1 MSNLADRLS
10 KGREVAAQETPRQ
23 ALNVALDR
31 FKPQLQR
38 ALPAHMTPDRFI
50 SVVMGAVSKNP
61 DIADCKPASILQAV
75 GQAARMGLEI
85 DISGHGFLVAYK
97 GTCTFVPGWQGVVDL
112 INRSGRGVV
121 RTGAVYQGDFFE
133 WELGLEPYLR
143 HKNTGV
149 ETAEN
154 LIYTYAIGQIR
165 GEGGWTPPP
174 IIEVWSNDKIRH
186 HLDTYNKVGERH
198 YALAS
203 GNNWI
208 MYARKIPLLQVAKY
222 MPKSAEIS
230 RAIEAANRAD
240 SGEPITIDG
249 DFNFTDDPGAGAGV
263 PPPPPPP
270 AGGAGEPPRETYAQ
284 LADRIKAC
292 ANRDAGDLILDG
304 ARHLAQDQLKDLVAL
319 LDKKHPRT

>member
-1 MSNLADRLS
+1 MSGIADRIA
-10 KGREVAAQETPRQ
+10 KGREVAAADTPRQ
-23 ALNVALDR
+23 ALNVALER

-38 ALPAHMTPDRFI
+38 ALPAHMTIDRFI

-61 DIADCKPASILQAV
+61 SIAECKPASILQAV

-97 GTCTFVPGWQGVVDL
+97 GVCTFVPGWQGVVDL

-121 RTGAVYQGDFFE
+121 RTGAVYQDDFFE
-133 WELGLEPYLR
+133 WELGLEPFLR

-154 LIYTYAIGQIR
+154 LIFTYAIGQIR

-174 IIEVWSNDKIRH
+174 IIEVWSADKIRH
-186 HLDTYNKVGERH
+186 HLEEYNKVGARH
-198 YALAS
+198 YALSS
-203 GNNWI
+203 GNNWV

-240 SGEPITIDG
+240 TGEAMTIDAEM
-249 DFNFTDDPGAGAGV
+249 NFTDEPGAGA
-263 PPPPPPP
+263 PPP
-270 AGGAGEPPRETYAQ
+270 ASTGGAPTPESFEALRT
-284 LADRIKAC
+284 RIDAS
-292 ANRDAGDLILDG
+292 ANRDAADLILDG
-304 ARHLAQDQLKDLVAL
+304 ARHLPAAQLKELAGL
-319 LDKKHPRT
+319 ADKKHPRA